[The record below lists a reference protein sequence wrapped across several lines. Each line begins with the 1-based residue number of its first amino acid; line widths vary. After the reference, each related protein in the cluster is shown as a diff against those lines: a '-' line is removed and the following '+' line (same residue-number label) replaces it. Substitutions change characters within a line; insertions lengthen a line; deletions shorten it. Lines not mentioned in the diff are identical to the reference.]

1 MAQTSLKKSCIGRR
15 CSKCTSRS
23 CVCAKCAEGG
33 SRRSSRHRNQ
43 RGGDCG
49 CSGGRQSGGRRQS
62 SRRQSGG
69 RVTNASEYYGIDSGR
84 YDAGNTATPYLDDIN
99 AQRTSA
105 LANTAS
111 MTQTVQSGGSC
122 KNKKD
127 KRSSR
132 RRRNAPKYSPKYSNR
147 SRYLIH
153 SRSKKSRK
161 SSK

>member
-1 MAQTSLKKSCIGRR
+1 
-15 CSKCTSRS
+15 
-23 CVCAKCAEGG
+23 
-33 SRRSSRHRNQ
+33 
-43 RGGDCG
+43 
-49 CSGGRQSGGRRQS
+49 
-62 SRRQSGG
+62 
-69 RVTNASEYYGIDSGR
+69 
-84 YDAGNTATPYLDDIN
+84 
-99 AQRTSA
+99 
-105 LANTAS
+105 
-111 MTQTVQSGGSC
+111 MTQTVQAGGSR